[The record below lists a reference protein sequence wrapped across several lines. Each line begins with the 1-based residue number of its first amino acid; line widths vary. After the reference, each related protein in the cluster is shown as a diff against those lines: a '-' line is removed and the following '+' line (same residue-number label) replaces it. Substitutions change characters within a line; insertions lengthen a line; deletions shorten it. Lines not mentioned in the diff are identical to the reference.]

1 MLDTSNDVQ
10 YTYIY
15 IHEKHLNA
23 ERERKKKSRHFI
35 FSTEKITLFKFD
47 TIS

>member
-15 IHEKHLNA
+15 IHTENILMQKENV
-23 ERERKKKSRHFI
+23 KKKSRHFI
-35 FSTEKITLFKFD
+35 FSTEK
-47 TIS
+47 